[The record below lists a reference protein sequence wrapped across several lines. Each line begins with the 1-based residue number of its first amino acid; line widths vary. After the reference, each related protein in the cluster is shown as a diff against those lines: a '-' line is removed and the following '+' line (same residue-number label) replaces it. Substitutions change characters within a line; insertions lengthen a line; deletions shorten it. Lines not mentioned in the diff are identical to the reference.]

1 VLSALGVALGVAA
14 GQAMRSRRPASLAPD
29 DPQTPDP
36 TTAALPA
43 TLDHTSDPAQESRTS
58 RWRRLLKG
66 TWAESTSDNMP
77 MFAGGVAFFGFLALF
92 PAAIATLLVWG
103 LVVTPEEATQQIE
116 RLTRGLPDEA
126 TAVVSGQLTSVAG
139 AEHGVGLGLVIAV
152 LLALWSASGG
162 VGNLI
167 KAVNHAYDEEES
179 RGVVKR
185 RLLALGMTLGAIVFL
200 FLAVLLLTV
209 VPPTIRSLGLG
220 TAGELLAQSVRWVLL
235 VGLMLGGLAV
245 VYRFAPNRDHARWQW
260 ATPGALVATA
270 LWVLGSVAFSVY
282 VSEFGSYQK
291 TYGALAGA
299 AVLMLWLFLTAYVV
313 LLGAELN
320 AVAERDGV
328 PG

>member
-1 VLSALGVALGVAA
+1 
-14 GQAMRSRRPASLAPD
+14 
-29 DPQTPDP
+29 
-36 TTAALPA
+36 
-43 TLDHTSDPAQESRTS
+43 
-58 RWRRLLKG
+58 
-66 TWAESTSDNMP
+66 

-126 TAVVSGQLTSVAG
+126 TAVISGQLTSVAG

-167 KAVNHAYDEEES
+167 KAVNHAYDEQES
-179 RGVVKR
+179 RGLVKR
-185 RLLALGMTLGAIVFL
+185 RLMALGMTLGAIVFL
-200 FLAVLLLTV
+200 FLAVLLLTA
-209 VPPTIRSLGLG
+209 VPPAIRSLGLG

-235 VGLMLGGLAV
+235 VVLMLGGLAV
-245 VYRFAPNRDHARWQW
+245 VYRFAPNRDRARWLW

-320 AVAERDGV
+320 AVVERDSATG
-328 PG
+328 